1 MCTVVK
7 SIEKFDTYLTDYE
20 FNKENLERMVSY
32 IEDYCVIRTKR
43 KQRKYDETVY
53 FYPIQKI
60 DECIKGK
67 GKVNFLTGLKLA
79 LASPDKQKIEIV
91 LAWFTQE
98 NIELIKTYVI
108 LCGFDVAIVK
118 AD

>member
-1 MCTVVK
+1 MKIVNFLIANVRLLSVK
-7 SIEKFDTYLTDYE
+7 SKI
-20 FNKENLERMVSY
+20 NKLNKKYFATVRSDWEQ
-32 IEDYCVIRTKR
+32 K
-43 KQRKYDETVY
+43 KYDETVY
-53 FYPIQKI
+53 FYPIHKI

-98 NIELIKTYVI
+98 DIELIKTYVI
-108 LCGFDVAIVK
+108 LCGFDAAIVK

>member
-1 MCTVVK
+1 MKMVNFLIANVRFLSVK
-7 SIEKFDTYLTDYE
+7 SKI
-20 FNKENLERMVSY
+20 NKLNKKYFATVRSDWEQ
-32 IEDYCVIRTKR
+32 K
-43 KQRKYDETVY
+43 KYDETVY
-53 FYPIQKI
+53 FYPIHKI

-98 NIELIKTYVI
+98 DIELIKSYVI
-108 LCGFDVAIVK
+108 LRGFDVSIVK
-118 AD
+118 VD

>member
-1 MCTVVK
+1 MKMINFLIANIRLLSVK
-7 SIEKFDTYLTDYE
+7 SKISKL
-20 FNKENLERMVSY
+20 NKKYFATVRSDWEQ
-32 IEDYCVIRTKR
+32 K
-43 KQRKYDETVY
+43 KYDETVY
-53 FYPIQKI
+53 FYPIHKI
-60 DECIKGK
+60 DERIKGK

-98 NIELIKTYVI
+98 DIELIKTYVI
-108 LCGFDVAIVK
+108 LRGFDVAIVK

>member
-1 MCTVVK
+1 MKMINFLIANVRLLSVK
-7 SIEKFDTYLTDYE
+7 SKI
-20 FNKENLERMVSY
+20 NKLNKKYFATVRSDWEQ
-32 IEDYCVIRTKR
+32 K
-43 KQRKYDETVY
+43 KYDETVY
-53 FYPIQKI
+53 FYPIHKI

-67 GKVNFLTGLKLA
+67 GKVNFLTGLKLG

-98 NIELIKTYVI
+98 DIELIKTYVI
-108 LCGFDVAIVK
+108 LRGFDVAIVK

>member
-1 MCTVVK
+1 MKVVNILIANVRLLSVK
-7 SIEKFDTYLTDYE
+7 SKINKLNKKYLATVRSDWEQKKF
-20 FNKENLERMVSY
+20 
-32 IEDYCVIRTKR
+32 
-43 KQRKYDETVY
+43 DETVY
-53 FYPIQKI
+53 FYPIHKI

-98 NIELIKTYVI
+98 DIELIKTYVI
-108 LCGFDVAIVK
+108 LRGFDVAIVK
-118 AD
+118 VD

>member
-1 MCTVVK
+1 MKMVNFLIANVRLLSVK
-7 SIEKFDTYLTDYE
+7 SKI
-20 FNKENLERMVSY
+20 NKLNKKYFVTVRSDWEQ
-32 IEDYCVIRTKR
+32 K
-43 KQRKYDETVY
+43 KYDETVY

-98 NIELIKTYVI
+98 DIELIKTYVI
-108 LCGFDVAIVK
+108 LRGFDAAIVK
-118 AD
+118 VD

>member
-1 MCTVVK
+1 MKMVNFLIANVRLLSVRSKINKLNKKYFATVRSDWEQK
-7 SIEKFDTYLTDYE
+7 
-20 FNKENLERMVSY
+20 
-32 IEDYCVIRTKR
+32 
-43 KQRKYDETVY
+43 KYDETVY
-53 FYPIQKI
+53 FYPIHKI

-98 NIELIKTYVI
+98 DIEVIKTYVI
-108 LCGFDVAIVK
+108 LRGFDVSIVK
-118 AD
+118 VD

>member
-1 MCTVVK
+1 MKMVNFLIANVRFLSVK
-7 SIEKFDTYLTDYE
+7 SKI
-20 FNKENLERMVSY
+20 NKLNKKYFATVRSDWEQ
-32 IEDYCVIRTKR
+32 K
-43 KQRKYDETVY
+43 KYDETVY
-53 FYPIQKI
+53 FYPIHKT

-98 NIELIKTYVI
+98 DIELIKSYVI
-108 LCGFDVAIVK
+108 LRGFDAAIVK
-118 AD
+118 VD

>member
-1 MCTVVK
+1 MKIVNFLIANIRLLSVK
-7 SIEKFDTYLTDYE
+7 SKI
-20 FNKENLERMVSY
+20 NKLNKKYFATVRSDWEQ
-32 IEDYCVIRTKR
+32 K
-43 KQRKYDETVY
+43 KYDETVY
-53 FYPIQKI
+53 FYPIHKI

-98 NIELIKTYVI
+98 DIEVIKTYVI
-108 LCGFDVAIVK
+108 LRGFDVSIVK

>member
-1 MCTVVK
+1 MKMVNFLIANVRLLSVK
-7 SIEKFDTYLTDYE
+7 SKINKLNKKYFDTVRSDWE
-20 FNKENLERMVSY
+20 QK
-32 IEDYCVIRTKR
+32 
-43 KQRKYDETVY
+43 KYDETVY
-53 FYPIQKI
+53 FYPIHKI

-98 NIELIKTYVI
+98 DIELIKTYVI
-108 LCGFDVAIVK
+108 LRGFDVSIVK
-118 AD
+118 VD

>member
-1 MCTVVK
+1 MERLTELFKIVK
-7 SIEKFDTYLTDYE
+7 SLSQQLLSVKSKI
-20 FNKENLERMVSY
+20 NKLNKKYFATVRSDWEQ
-32 IEDYCVIRTKR
+32 K
-43 KQRKYDETVY
+43 KYDETVY
-53 FYPIQKI
+53 FYPIHKI
-60 DECIKGK
+60 DEGK

-98 NIELIKTYVI
+98 DIELIKTYVI
-108 LCGFDVAIVK
+108 LRGFDVAIVK

>member
-1 MCTVVK
+1 MKMVNFLIANVRLLSVRSKITKLNKKYFATVR
-7 SIEKFDTYLTDYE
+7 SDW
-20 FNKENLERMVSY
+20 
-32 IEDYCVIRTKR
+32 

-98 NIELIKTYVI
+98 DIELIKSYVI
-108 LCGFDVAIVK
+108 LRGFDVSIVK
-118 AD
+118 VD

>member
-1 MCTVVK
+1 MKMVNFLIANVRLLSVK
-7 SIEKFDTYLTDYE
+7 SKI
-20 FNKENLERMVSY
+20 NKLNKKYFATVRSDWEQ
-32 IEDYCVIRTKR
+32 K
-43 KQRKYDETVY
+43 KYDETVY
-53 FYPIQKI
+53 FYPIHKI

-79 LASPDKQKIEIV
+79 LTSLDKQKIEIV

-98 NIELIKTYVI
+98 DIELIKSYVI
-108 LCGFDVAIVK
+108 LRGFNAAIVK

>member
-1 MCTVVK
+1 MKMVNFLIANVRFLSVK
-7 SIEKFDTYLTDYE
+7 SKI
-20 FNKENLERMVSY
+20 NKLNKKYFATVRSDWEQ
-32 IEDYCVIRTKR
+32 K
-43 KQRKYDETVY
+43 KYDETVY

-67 GKVNFLTGLKLA
+67 GQVNFLTGLNLA

-98 NIELIKTYVI
+98 DIDLMKTYVI
-108 LCGFDVAIVK
+108 LRGFDVSIVK
-118 AD
+118 VD

>member
-1 MCTVVK
+1 MKIVNFLIANVRLLSVK
-7 SIEKFDTYLTDYE
+7 SKI
-20 FNKENLERMVSY
+20 NKLNKKYFATVRSDWEQ
-32 IEDYCVIRTKR
+32 K
-43 KQRKYDETVY
+43 KYDETVY
-53 FYPIQKI
+53 FYPIHKI

-98 NIELIKTYVI
+98 DIELMKTYVI
-108 LCGFDVAIVK
+108 LRGFDVSIVK

>member
-1 MCTVVK
+1 MKMVNFLIANVRLLSVK
-7 SIEKFDTYLTDYE
+7 SKI
-20 FNKENLERMVSY
+20 NKLNKKYSATVRSDWEQ
-32 IEDYCVIRTKR
+32 K
-43 KQRKYDETVY
+43 KYDETVY
-53 FYPIQKI
+53 FYPIHKI

-98 NIELIKTYVI
+98 DIEVIKTYVI
-108 LCGFDVAIVK
+108 LRGFDAAIVK

>member
-1 MCTVVK
+1 MKMVNFLIANVRLLSVK
-7 SIEKFDTYLTDYE
+7 SKI
-20 FNKENLERMVSY
+20 NKLNKKYFATVRSDWEQ
-32 IEDYCVIRTKR
+32 K
-43 KQRKYDETVY
+43 KYDETVY
-53 FYPIQKI
+53 FYPIHKI

-67 GKVNFLTGLKLA
+67 GKVNFLIGLKLA

-98 NIELIKTYVI
+98 DIELIKTYVI
-108 LCGFDVAIVK
+108 LRGFDVAIVK

>member
-1 MCTVVK
+1 MKMINFLIANVRLLSVK
-7 SIEKFDTYLTDYE
+7 SKI
-20 FNKENLERMVSY
+20 NKLNKKYFATVRSDWEQ
-32 IEDYCVIRTKR
+32 K
-43 KQRKYDETVY
+43 KYDETVY
-53 FYPIQKI
+53 FYPIHKI

-67 GKVNFLTGLKLA
+67 GKVNFLIGLKLV

-98 NIELIKTYVI
+98 DIELIKTYVI
-108 LCGFDVAIVK
+108 LRGFDVAIVK

>member
-1 MCTVVK
+1 MKMVNFLIANVRLLSVK
-7 SIEKFDTYLTDYE
+7 SKI
-20 FNKENLERMVSY
+20 NKLNKKYFVTVRSNWEQ
-32 IEDYCVIRTKR
+32 K
-43 KQRKYDETVY
+43 KYDETVY
-53 FYPIQKI
+53 FYPIHKI

-98 NIELIKTYVI
+98 DIELIKTYVI
-108 LCGFDVAIVK
+108 LRGFDVSIVK
-118 AD
+118 VD

>member
-1 MCTVVK
+1 MVNFLIANVRLLSVKPKINKLNKKYFATVRSDWEQK
-7 SIEKFDTYLTDYE
+7 
-20 FNKENLERMVSY
+20 
-32 IEDYCVIRTKR
+32 
-43 KQRKYDETVY
+43 KYDETVY
-53 FYPIQKI
+53 FYPIHKI

-79 LASPDKQKIEIV
+79 LASPNKQKIEIV

-98 NIELIKTYVI
+98 DIELIKTYVI
-108 LCGFDVAIVK
+108 LRGFDVVIVK

>member
-1 MCTVVK
+1 MKMVIFLIANVRLLSVK
-7 SIEKFDTYLTDYE
+7 SKI
-20 FNKENLERMVSY
+20 NKLNKKYFATVRSDWEQ
-32 IEDYCVIRTKR
+32 K
-43 KQRKYDETVY
+43 KYDETVY
-53 FYPIQKI
+53 FYPIHKI

-79 LASPDKQKIEIV
+79 LASPDKQIIEIV

-98 NIELIKTYVI
+98 DIELIKTYLI
-108 LCGFDVAIVK
+108 LRGFNVAIVK

>member
-1 MCTVVK
+1 MKMVIFLIANVRLLSVK
-7 SIEKFDTYLTDYE
+7 SKI
-20 FNKENLERMVSY
+20 NKLNKKYFATVRSDWEQ
-32 IEDYCVIRTKR
+32 K
-43 KQRKYDETVY
+43 KYDETVY
-53 FYPIQKI
+53 FYPIHKI

-79 LASPDKQKIEIV
+79 LASPDKQIIEIV

-98 NIELIKTYVI
+98 DIELIKTYVI
-108 LCGFDVAIVK
+108 LRGFNVAIVK

>member
-1 MCTVVK
+1 MKMANFLIANVRFLSVK
-7 SIEKFDTYLTDYE
+7 SKI
-20 FNKENLERMVSY
+20 NKLNKKYFATVRSDWEQ
-32 IEDYCVIRTKR
+32 K
-43 KQRKYDETVY
+43 KYDETVY
-53 FYPIQKI
+53 FYPIHKI

-98 NIELIKTYVI
+98 DIELIKTYVI
-108 LCGFDVAIVK
+108 LRGFDVSIVK
-118 AD
+118 VD

>member
-1 MCTVVK
+1 MARLTELFKIVK
-7 SIEKFDTYLTDYE
+7 SLSQQLLSVKSRI
-20 FNKENLERMVSY
+20 NKLNKKYFATVRSDWEQ
-32 IEDYCVIRTKR
+32 K
-43 KQRKYDETVY
+43 KYDETVY
-53 FYPIQKI
+53 FYPIHKI

-98 NIELIKTYVI
+98 DIELIKTYVI
-108 LCGFDVAIVK
+108 LRGFDVAIIK